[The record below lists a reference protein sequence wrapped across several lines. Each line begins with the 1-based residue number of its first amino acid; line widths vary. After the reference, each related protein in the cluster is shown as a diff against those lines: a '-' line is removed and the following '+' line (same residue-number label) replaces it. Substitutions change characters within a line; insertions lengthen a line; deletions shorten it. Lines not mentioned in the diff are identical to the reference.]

1 MKLMSRNIQEAAGSA
16 RAAAAEWEPAV
27 QESTGYARVAQG
39 VCAAQEGVTVRRPA
53 LVRKWLTVCAQG
65 GWAGGRELTSMLHE
79 RLLTLGVCERTKTL
93 GKKSSC
99 KTA

>member
-53 LVRKWLTVCAQG
+53 LVRKWLTLCVRR
-65 GWAGGRELTSMLHE
+65 AGGRVDE
-79 RLLTLGVCERTKTL
+79 
-93 GKKSSC
+93 SSPAC
-99 KTA
+99 FMKDC